1 MKIQIKV
8 GQAIQLLV
16 PSGDRTIPCD
26 ATVLAVWDQQFAIST
41 PRRHGV
47 RVPIT
52 GDHLSVTFVMPDAN
66 YAMRCAI
73 LQDAAGGLTLN
84 VPPDDEIQR
93 IQRRQFVRVPS
104 DLPCTI
110 EWQIDPEKGEF
121 GPRVPGKLKDV
132 SGGGVGLLIMPTIPV
147 GTLARLEVEL
157 PQHGSFAAYGY
168 VRRCSKQFGQEG
180 GRHFI
185 GLEFINLNEAL
196 RSRLVLYVNDIQRDL
211 MRARMQQGAPG

>member
-1 MKIQIKV
+1 MKIRIKV

-16 PSGDRTIPCD
+16 PSGERTVPCD
-26 ATVLAVWDQQFAIST
+26 STVLAVWTGQFAIST

-47 RVPIT
+47 RIPIT

-73 LQDAAGGLTLN
+73 LKDAEGGLTLE

-104 DLPCTI
+104 SLPCTL
-110 EWQIDPEKGEF
+110 EWQIDPDTGEF

-132 SGGGVGLLIMPTIPV
+132 SGGGVGLLITPSIPV
-147 GTLARLEVEL
+147 GTLARVEL
-157 PQHGSFAAYGY
+157 DLPVHGPFAAYGH
-168 VRRCSKQFGQEG
+168 VRRCSAHFDSEGARQFV
-180 GRHFI
+180 
-185 GLEFINLNEAL
+185 GLEFIHLTEAL
-196 RSRLVLYVNDIQRDL
+196 RGQLVLYVNDIQREL
-211 MRARMQQGAPG
+211 MRARMP

>member
-26 ATVLAVWDQQFAIST
+26 SAVLAVWDRQFAIST

-47 RVPIT
+47 RIPIT
-52 GDHLSVTFVMPDAN
+52 GDHLTVTFVMPDAN

-73 LQDAAGGLTLN
+73 LKDAEGGLTLN

-93 IQRRQFVRVPS
+93 IQRRQFVRVS
-104 DLPCTI
+104 SNLPCTI
-110 EWQIDPEKGEF
+110 EWQIDPETGEF

-132 SGGGVGLLIMPTIPV
+132 SGGGVGLLIMPSIPV
-147 GTLARLEVEL
+147 GTLARLEMDL
-157 PQHGSFAAYGY
+157 PVHGPFTAYGY
-168 VRRCSKQFGQEG
+168 VRRCSKHFDTEG
-180 GRHFI
+180 GRQFI
-185 GLEFINLNEAL
+185 GLEFINLTEAL
-196 RSRLVLYVNDIQRDL
+196 RSLLVLYVNDIQRDL
-211 MRARMQQGAPG
+211 MRARAQQ